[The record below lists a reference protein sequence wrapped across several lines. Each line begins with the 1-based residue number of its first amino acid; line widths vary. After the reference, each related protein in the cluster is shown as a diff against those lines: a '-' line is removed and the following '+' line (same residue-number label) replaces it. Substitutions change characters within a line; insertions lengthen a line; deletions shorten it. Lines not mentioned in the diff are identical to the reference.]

1 MFTYAIVAL
10 ALGALLSIVGLGM
23 VARSL
28 VSAARRGQPI
38 SGRFWAPAEMFVGG
52 GLADHRRGSPIAVA
66 GLPVLAFPNYLLA

>member
-52 GLADHRRGSPIAVA
+52 ELADNRRGFSIAVA
-66 GLPVLAFPNYLLA
+66 GLAVLAFAIYLLA